1 MSKNFLL
8 EKRTKYLKIDDE
20 KRRVIIFEAMI
31 MNIPLKVICE
41 KHKINFS
48 SAKNVIQIF
57 RKEGR
62 LERKQNRVRKNRK
75 QIESK
80 NDSDLEEEHNLTD

>member
-1 MSKNFLL
+1 MENGHQTSNKEVSPISSIILIL
-8 EKRTKYLKIDDE
+8 IEKRTKYLKINDE
-20 KRRVIIFEAMI
+20 QRRIIIFEAMI
-31 MNIPLKVICE
+31 MNNPLKAICE

-62 LERKQNRVRKNRK
+62 LEKK
-75 QIESK
+75 
-80 NDSDLEEEHNLTD
+80 